1 MTVPALPSV
10 INETPTRAM
19 LKNIEG
25 IQYMSIA
32 LKVARNIH
40 MRCRLAEAQNWK
52 CCWCGI
58 ECIPE
63 PNRKN
68 SATIEHVTP
77 RSLGGADEWENFAMA
92 CASCNHRRGTAS
104 VEDMLAGR
112 VKAIQK
118 KVDNQAARKMAQKLR
133 KYELMAL
140 KLQKSGWVRGER
152 KICPDAWLA
161 GLRLPADKKQV
172 IVMIVKGEALAA

>member
-1 MTVPALPSV
+1 MNAFVLPSV
-10 INETPTRAM
+10 INEKPTRAM
-19 LKNIEG
+19 IKRMEG
-25 IQYMSIA
+25 IEYVSIA
-32 LKVARNIH
+32 LKVAHNIH

-52 CCWCGI
+52 CCWCGT

-77 RSLGGADEWENFAMA
+77 RSLGGADEWENYAMA

-112 VKAIQK
+112 VPAVKKKA
-118 KVDNQAARKMAQKLR
+118 DNQAARQMAKKVR
-133 KYELMAL
+133 KYRITAL
-140 KLQKSGWVRGER
+140 KLKEAGWVRGER
-152 KICPDAWLA
+152 TVCPDAWLD
-161 GLRLPADKKQV
+161 GLRLPADKKRE
-172 IVMIVKGEALAA
+172 IVLIVKGEAA